1 MKYLSKLV
9 TLWLVGAGLAFA
21 GPQDNTLVVG
31 ASQEPT
37 VLGGDFLGII
47 SNQSIKAEVENYLLV
62 PMIGIDADSKNFP
75 IMVTELPTLANRR
88 LRSVDI
94 GGGKR
99 RLEMDL
105 TLRSDLK
112 WSDGTP
118 ITTDDIAFFNEVGNA
133 KGMPVLD
140 PDVWERRKLIVK
152 DKLNFT
158 VTFEPAFYTDT
169 IGAPIGYA
177 PAHVMRPEW
186 QKVLAQTQNLDAK
199 RDAARLSEIYRNFF
213 QTFGS
218 NRAINQGK
226 MVWSGPFQVSRWAAG
241 STIELTRNPNFWIT
255 PPGGTDKYVQ
265 KVTYRIIQN
274 TNSLLVAILGGGVD
288 VTSRVSITLD
298 QARSPQLT
306 SRAPGRYD
314 IWSVPGAVWEHI
326 DINKFTNVER
336 VKELGLDDKR
346 TRQALLYALDRDS
359 WVKAFF
365 GGLEPVSHAW
375 IAPVNPLFNDKV
387 RRYEYNPDK
396 AKALLAEMGWR
407 PGPDGILQRTV
418 GGKTVRF
425 EIEFVTTSGNAIR
438 ERTQQLFAEQWKRI
452 GVAVKINNAP
462 SSVVFDSKYINRA
475 VEGTWTGMFMF
486 AWVAS
491 LAELGNLFKY
501 KDLNTGAIYVPTAE
515 NNFTGQNIGGWRN
528 DEFDRL
534 AAQAVVEFDPEKRA
548 ELFARMQAIWAEE
561 LPALPLRFRADPLIT
576 KKGLV
581 NYLGATYSGGTNYPN
596 WLPWAIGWTAR
607 GAQKLFDQAK
617 YATPISTK

>member
-1 MKYLSKLV
+1 MRYLSKLAA
-9 TLWLVGAGLAFA
+9 LWLIGAGLALA
-21 GPQDNTLVVG
+21 GPQDNSLVVG

-37 VLGGDFLGII
+37 VLGGDFLNVI

-118 ITTDDIAFFNEVGNA
+118 ITTDDIAFYNEVGNA
-133 KGMPVLD
+133 KGMPLRD

-186 QKVLAQTQNLDAK
+186 QKVLAQTQNLDPK
-199 RDAARLSEIYRNFF
+199 RDAARLSEIYRSFF
-213 QTFGS
+213 QAFGS

-226 MVWSGPFQVSRWAAG
+226 MVWSGPFRVTRWAAG

-255 PPGGTDKYVQ
+255 PPGGADKYVQ
-265 KVTYRIIQN
+265 KITYRIIQN
-274 TNSLLVAILGGGVD
+274 TNSLFVAIMGGGID
-288 VTSRVSITLD
+288 ATSRVSITLD

-336 VKELGLDDKR
+336 VRELGLDDKR
-346 TRQALLYALDRDS
+346 TRQALLHAIDRDS

-365 GGLEPVSHAW
+365 EGFEPVSHTW

-396 AKALLAEMGWR
+396 AKDLLAEMGWR

-425 EIEFVTTSGNAIR
+425 EIEFVTTSGNTIR
-438 ERTQQLFAEQWKRI
+438 ERTQQLFAEQWKRV

-486 AWVAS
+486 AWVSS

-501 KDLNTGAIYVPTAE
+501 KDLNTGATFIPTAE
-515 NNFTGQNIGGWRN
+515 NNFAGLNIGGWRN
-528 DEFDRL
+528 DEYDRL

-581 NYLGATYSGGTNYPN
+581 NYVGATYSGGNNYPN

-607 GAQKLFDQAK
+607 GAQKLSDQAK
-617 YATPISTK
+617 YATAISTK